1 MEKQPPE
8 KQLLRILIADD
19 SPDDVEM
26 VSDVLRKAGFML
38 KTQRIS
44 DAAGLQAEVARAGW
58 DLLLCEF
65 NLAHTNPNQLLDVV
79 RRGGADLPF
88 IIFTWK
94 IGDADV
100 VKIMRAGAHDV
111 VMKSRAVVLPAVAER
126 ELKARAA
133 REQQQ
138 TLRAALDELKD
149 QQEALVEGAREAIC
163 YSQDGMHI
171 NANGAYLRLFGYSN
185 MDELQGIPFLN
196 LIDKKDHPA
205 LKEYF
210 RKAQN
215 GAPTD
220 AATFTAVAQDGRRFQ
235 VEIALSQLTLKGEA
249 CQQIVVNDVSQRK
262 AAEQKL
268 AYLSQHDPLT
278 GLYNR
283 HYFLQ
288 QLQAALQAAKEKNRK
303 ACLIYIDVAQLHAIN
318 AEFGLDVGDRLLLKL
333 GNLFR
338 ERAGQGDTVARLGG
352 DEFGVLLTGDKA
364 AGEALAQ
371 KLRDGLKQSPLQEQG
386 KTRECQCRIAVLE
399 LDGKSPSAA
408 QLLSEAHRHG
418 ADRRTAAAP
427 APAATP
433 GAAPTPSNVVPLKA
447 DDQAWRG
454 RIEQALAGNDMHLLF
469 QPIVNLHAEPAENY
483 EVLCRI
489 GGDNK
494 GAGEFIAAAER
505 AGLATAVDLW
515 VINRLCKTMQELRA
529 QGKEMRFFVN
539 VSTMSLHDPQYLA
552 GVRKALDGIQSNA
565 RALVFEIAETA
576 VAQAPSVAAEFAH
589 AVKKL
594 GGQCAID
601 DFALGNMQFVRT
613 APVSYLKI
621 ASALVQD
628 LANDNIAQL
637 MVQAIAQIGKS
648 LQKRLIAKSVENADM
663 LTTLWNYEIDF
674 VQGHYF
680 QPPGSE
686 LGYDFNVES
695 LSSDNAV
702 TGWRP
707 AP

>member
-1 MEKQPPE
+1 ME
-8 KQLLRILIADD
+8 KQLLRVLIADD

-26 VSDVLRKAGFML
+26 ASDVLRKAGFML
-38 KTQRIS
+38 KSQRIS
-44 DAAGLQAEVARAGW
+44 DAAGLQSELTRAAW

-79 RRGGADLPF
+79 RRSGADLPF
-88 IIFTWK
+88 IIFAAK
-94 IGDADV
+94 IGDADA

-111 VMKSRAVVLPAVAER
+111 VMKSRAVVLAAVAER
-126 ELKARAA
+126 ELKARAT

-149 QQEALVEGAREAIC
+149 QQQALVEGAREAIC

-171 NANGAYLRLFGYSN
+171 NANAAYLRLFGYSN
-185 MDELQGIPFLN
+185 IEELQGIPFLN
-196 LIDKKDHPA
+196 LVDKKDHPT

-210 RKAQN
+210 RKVQS
-215 GAPTD
+215 GATTD
-220 AATFTAVAQDGRRFQ
+220 ATTFTAVAQDGRRFP
-235 VEIALSQLTLKGEA
+235 VEIALSQLTLKGET

-268 AYLSQHDPLT
+268 AYLSQHDALT
-278 GLYNR
+278 GLFNR

-288 QLQAALQAAKEKNRK
+288 QLQTALQAAKDKGRK
-303 ACLIYIDVAQLHAIN
+303 TCLVYIDVSQLHAIN
-318 AEFGLDVGDRLLLKL
+318 AEFGLDAGDRLLLKL

-338 ERAGQGDTVARLGG
+338 EQTGQNDIVARLGG
-352 DEFGVLLTGDKA
+352 DEFGILLSADKA
-364 AGEALAQ
+364 SGEALAQ
-371 KLRDGLKQSPLQEQG
+371 KLRETLKQAPLQEHG
-386 KTRECQCRIAVLE
+386 KTRECQCRIVVLE
-399 LDGKSPSAA
+399 LDAKSPSAS
-408 QLLSEAHRHG
+408 QLLSDAHRQG
-418 ADRRTAAAP
+418 AGANAA
-427 APAATP
+427 AATP
-433 GAAPTPSNVVPLKA
+433 TATPVPSNVVPLKS
-447 DDQAWRG
+447 DDQAWRA
-454 RIEQALAGNDMHLLF
+454 RIEKALAGNEMHLLF

-515 VINRLCKTMQELRA
+515 VMNRLCKTMQELRA

-565 RALVFEIAETA
+565 RALVFEIAESA
-576 VAQAPSVAAEFAH
+576 VAQAPSVATEFAH

-601 DFALGNMQFVRT
+601 DFSLGNMQFVRT

-621 ASALVQD
+621 AGALVQD

-637 MVQAIAQIGKS
+637 IVQAIAQIGKS

-695 LSSDNAV
+695 LSSDNVV

>member
-1 MEKQPPE
+1 
-8 KQLLRILIADD
+8 
-19 SPDDVEM
+19 M

-44 DAAGLQAEVARAGW
+44 DAAGLQAEVARGGW
-58 DLLLCEF
+58 DLVLCEF
-65 NLAHTNPNQLLDVV
+65 NLTHTNPNQLLDVV
-79 RRGGADLPF
+79 RRSGADLPF

-111 VMKSRAVVLPAVAER
+111 VMKSRAVVLAAVAER
-126 ELKARAA
+126 EIKARAA

-138 TLRAALDELKD
+138 TLRAALDELKE
-149 QQEALVEGAREAIC
+149 QQQALVEGAREAIC

-196 LIDKKDHPA
+196 LIDKKDHPQ

-210 RKAQN
+210 RKAQS
-215 GAPTD
+215 GASTES
-220 AATFTAVAQDGRRFQ
+220 ATFTAVAQDGRRFQ
-235 VEIALSQLTLKGEA
+235 VEIALSQLTLKGEI

-268 AYLSQHDPLT
+268 AYLSQHDALT

-303 ACLIYIDVAQLHAIN
+303 ACLVYIDISQLHTIN
-318 AEFGLDVGDRLLLKL
+318 AEFGHDAGDRLLLKL

-338 ERAGQGDTVARLGG
+338 ERAGQGDVVARLGG
-352 DEFGVLLTGDKA
+352 DEFGILLNGDKA
-364 AGEALAQ
+364 VGEALAQ
-371 KLRDGLKQSPLQEQG
+371 KLRDALKQSPLQEQG
-386 KTRECQCRIAVLE
+386 KTRDCRCRIAVLE

-408 QLLSEAHRHG
+408 QLLSDAHRQGVEPQRG
-418 ADRRTAAAP
+418 ATAAAS
-427 APAATP
+427 TP
-433 GAAPTPSNVVPLKA
+433 PTPSNVVPLKA
-447 DDQAWRG
+447 DDQAWRA
-454 RIEQALAGNDMHLLF
+454 RIEQALAGNELHLLF

-515 VINRLCKTMQELRA
+515 VMNRLCKTIQELRA

-552 GVRKALDGIQSNA
+552 GVRKALEDIKSNA

-576 VAQAPSVAAEFAH
+576 VAQAPSVATEFAH

-621 ASALVQD
+621 ASALVRD

-648 LQKRLIAKSVENADM
+648 LEKRLIAKSVENADM

-695 LSSDNAV
+695 LSSDNVV

-707 AP
+707 SP

>member
-1 MEKQPPE
+1 ME
-8 KQLLRILIADD
+8 KQLLKVLIADD

-58 DLLLCEF
+58 DLVLCEF
-65 NLAHTNPNQLLDVV
+65 NLTHTNPNQLLDVV
-79 RRGGADLPF
+79 RHSGADLPF

-111 VMKSRAVVLPAVAER
+111 VMKSRAVVLAAVAER

-138 TLRAALDELKD
+138 TLRAALDELKE
-149 QQEALVEGAREAIC
+149 QQHALVEGAREAIC

-196 LIDKKDHPA
+196 LIDKKDHPQ

-215 GAPTD
+215 GASMEST
-220 AATFTAVAQDGRRFQ
+220 TFTAVAQDGRRFQ
-235 VEIALSQLTLKGEA
+235 VEIALSQLTLKGES

-268 AYLSQHDPLT
+268 AYLSQHDALT

-288 QLQAALQAAKEKNRK
+288 QLQTALRAAKEQGRK
-303 ACLIYIDVAQLHAIN
+303 ACLVYIDIAQLHAIN
-318 AEFGLDVGDRLLLKL
+318 AEFGLDAGDRLLLKL

-338 ERAGQGDTVARLGG
+338 ERAAQGDVIARLGG
-352 DEFGVLLTGDKA
+352 DEFGILASGDKA

-371 KLRDGLKQSPLQEQG
+371 KLRDALKQSPLQEQG
-386 KTRECQCRIAVLE
+386 KTRDCQCRIAVLE
-399 LDGKSPSAA
+399 LDAKSPSAA
-408 QLLSEAHRHG
+408 QLLSDAHRQGVEPQRG
-418 ADRRTAAAP
+418 ATAAAS
-427 APAATP
+427 TS
-433 GAAPTPSNVVPLKA
+433 PTPSNVVPLKA
-447 DDQAWRG
+447 DDQAWRV
-454 RIEQALAGNDMHLLF
+454 RIEQALAGNELHLLF

-515 VINRLCKTMQELRA
+515 VMKRLCKTIQELRT

-539 VSTMSLHDPQYLA
+539 VSTTSLLDPQYLA
-552 GVRKALDGIQSNA
+552 GVRKTLDDIKSNG

-621 ASALVQD
+621 ASALVRD

-648 LQKRLIAKSVENADM
+648 LEKRLIAKSVENADM

-707 AP
+707 SP

>member
-1 MEKQPPE
+1 
-8 KQLLRILIADD
+8 
-19 SPDDVEM
+19 M

-44 DAAGLQAEVARAGW
+44 DAAGLQAEIARAGW
-58 DLLLCEF
+58 DLVLCEF
-65 NLAHTNPNQLLDVV
+65 NLTHTNPNQLLDVV
-79 RRGGADLPF
+79 RRSGADLPF

-111 VMKSRAVVLPAVAER
+111 LMKSRAVVLAAVAER

-138 TLRAALDELKD
+138 TLRAALDELKG
-149 QQEALVEGAREAIC
+149 QQQALVEGAREAIC

-185 MDELQGIPFLN
+185 MDELQGVPFLN
-196 LIDKKDHPA
+196 LIDKKDHPQ

-210 RKAQN
+210 RKAQS
-215 GAPTD
+215 GASTEST
-220 AATFTAVAQDGRRFQ
+220 TFTAVAQDGRRFQ
-235 VEIALSQLTLKGEA
+235 VEITLSQLMLKGET

-268 AYLSQHDPLT
+268 AYLSQHDALT

-288 QLQAALQAAKEKNRK
+288 QLQAALQAAKEKNRQG
-303 ACLIYIDVAQLHAIN
+303 CLVYIDIAQLHTIN
-318 AEFGLDVGDRLLLKL
+318 AEFGHDAGDRLLLKL

-338 ERAGQGDTVARLGG
+338 ERAGQGDVVARLGG
-352 DEFGVLLTGDKA
+352 DEFGILTSGDKA
-364 AGEALAQ
+364 AGDALAL
-371 KLRDGLKQSPLQEQG
+371 KLRDALKQSPLQEQG
-386 KTRECQCRIAVLE
+386 KTRDCQCRIAVLE
-399 LDGKSPSAA
+399 LDAKSPSAA
-408 QLLSEAHRHG
+408 QLLSDAHRQG
-418 ADRRTAAAP
+418 VEPQRAP
-427 APAATP
+427 TSATP
-433 GAAPTPSNVVPLKA
+433 MPTNVVPLKA
-447 DDQAWRG
+447 DDQAWRM
-454 RIEQALAGNDMHLLF
+454 RIEQALAGNELHLLF

-505 AGLATAVDLW
+505 VGLATAVDLW
-515 VINRLCKTMQELRA
+515 VMNRLCKTILELRA

-539 VSTMSLHDPQYLA
+539 VSTMSLHDPQYLT
-552 GVRKALDGIQSNA
+552 GVRKALDDIKSNA

-576 VAQAPSVAAEFAH
+576 VAQAPSVATEFAH

-613 APVSYLKI
+613 VPVSYLKI
-621 ASALVQD
+621 ASALVRD

-648 LQKRLIAKSVENADM
+648 LEKRLIAKSVENADM

-695 LSSDNAV
+695 LSSDNVV

-707 AP
+707 SP